1 MHAMNWK
8 HTRKP
13 GKSFGRRT
21 REAVRILMLVAISLL
36 ISIAAWAQYTDDFTS
51 APTFSNGNKK
61 AETGTAVEGLVYETT
76 DCTLSHLGGKLSV
89 LADVVGPGS
98 FTIEARDGSNFI
110 FYELWID
117 NFVDSATI
125 TGTGP
130 EPFTTNVPKETYG
143 DVGPGGAG
151 KLVSRVT
158 VSSPVD
164 LDVFID
170 NVDVEFGDSTKPDVT
185 IDQAGGQADPANSS
199 PVLFT
204 VVFNEPINEATF
216 TNADVSI
223 GGTATTGTVT
233 ITEIAPNDDTTFE
246 VEIVVTADGTVIPTI
261 PAGGVEDLAANTNN
275 ASTSTDNAV
284 TVDTDKPDVT
294 IDQAGGQADPT
305 NSSPVAFTVV
315 FDEPINDATL
325 TLADV
330 NVGGTATTGLI
341 TVTEIAPNDDT
352 TFEVSIVVTADGT
365 VIPTISAG
373 GVEDPS
379 GNTNNA
385 STSTD
390 NSVTYDGTKPDVT
403 IDQAGAQVDP
413 TSSSPVAFTVV
424 FDEPIDDATFTSVDL
439 SVGGT
444 ATTGTV
450 TVIEVAPNDDTTFE
464 VTIVVA
470 ADGTVIP
477 TIPSGGVADPVGNT
491 NNASTSTD
499 NTVTY
504 DGTKPDVT
512 INQAGGQADPTN
524 SSPVTFTV
532 VFDEPINDTTFTNA
546 DVSVGGTATTGT
558 VTVTE
563 IAPNDDTTFEVEIVV
578 TADGT
583 VIPTIPAG
591 GVEDPVGNTNNASTS
606 TDNSVTY
613 DATDPEDP
621 TPWSSSHTVSV
632 WDDDNTVD
640 IQISGAADT
649 GSGVDGFEIEWDQ
662 SATWTPTETK
672 EQEENWT
679 GATLTATS
687 DGDWYFHIAT
697 VDNAGNW
704 TSTQHLGPFQI
715 DTTPPSVPTGL
726 DPANGSYTN
735 DTSPTFSWDASTD
748 TGGSGIRDTSAY
760 RIVVTGPVPRDTY
773 VSDTDY
779 NPTLSEGTFTWKV
792 YARDNAGNSS
802 AYTADVTLYID
813 ATQPD
818 VTIDQAGG
826 QADPTNVSPVAFTVV
841 FDEPIDETT
850 FTNADVSVGGT
861 ATTGAVTVTEIAPND
876 DTTFEVSIVVTADGT
891 VIPTIPAGGIEDL
904 AGNTNTAS
912 TSTDNSVTVDISK
925 PDVTVDQAGGQADP
939 TNASPVAF
947 TIVFNEPIN
956 EATFTNVDVS
966 VGGTA
971 TTGAVAV
978 TEIAPN
984 DDTTFEVSIV
994 VTGDGT
1000 VVPMIPAG
1008 GVEDL
1013 YGNTNNAS
1021 TSTDNSVSY
1030 DGTKPDVTINQ
1041 AGGQADPTGS
1051 SPVLF
1056 TVVFDEPIDEAT
1068 FTNADVS
1075 VGGTATTG
1083 AVTVTEIAPN
1093 DDTTF
1098 EVSIAVTG
1106 TGTVEPTIPAGG
1118 IEDVTGNTNNAS
1130 TSTDNSVTVD
1140 LTKPE
1145 VTIDQAGGQADPTSS
1160 SPVAFTVV
1168 FNEPINEATFTNVDV
1183 SVGGTATT
1191 GAVTV
1196 TEIAP
1201 NDDTTFEVSIVATGD
1216 GTVVPTIPAGG
1227 IEDVLGNTNN
1237 ASNSNDNSVTYDG
1250 TPPTVAG
1257 ITVSDVWIDD
1267 LDVGSTFTI
1276 IVTYSEDMVID
1287 GSADP
1292 VIAFTP
1298 VVATTLAVVAGTWT
1312 GSDTWEG
1319 VYSVLD
1325 AGIVELGVD
1334 IGVSGAKDLIG
1345 NTQIAFDDP
1354 DRFDIDTL
1362 NPPPGTQWL
1371 FVEPMGSAG
1380 PEAFLDRCI
1389 EVPEGEEPPMA
1400 GESELS
1406 AVYEVGELVT
1416 GSCNVCNAN
1425 GSIMRGTGVHVWVYS
1440 VDLSVR
1446 PEVGTLLDHWTV
1458 HYDGDCGAY
1467 AFEWDT
1473 TAYAP
1478 GIYDI
1483 RLGFE
1488 DESFVNIRIQLEEPA
1503 E

>member
-158 VSSPVD
+158 VSSSAD
-164 LDVFID
+164 MDVFID

-185 IDQAGGQADPANSS
+185 IDQAGGQADPTNSS

-204 VVFNEPINEATF
+204 VVFDEPINEATF
-216 TNADVSI
+216 TNADVSV

-233 ITEIAPNDDTTFE
+233 ISEIAPSDDTTFE

-275 ASTSTDNAV
+275 ASTSTDN
-284 TVDTDKPDVT
+284 
-294 IDQAGGQADPT
+294 
-305 NSSPVAFTVV
+305 
-315 FDEPINDATL
+315 
-325 TLADV
+325 
-330 NVGGTATTGLI
+330 
-341 TVTEIAPNDDT
+341 
-352 TFEVSIVVTADGT
+352 
-365 VIPTISAG
+365 
-373 GVEDPS
+373 
-379 GNTNNA
+379 
-385 STSTD
+385 
-390 NSVTYDGTKPDVT
+390 
-403 IDQAGAQVDP
+403 
-413 TSSSPVAFTVV
+413 
-424 FDEPIDDATFTSVDL
+424 
-439 SVGGT
+439 
-444 ATTGTV
+444 
-450 TVIEVAPNDDTTFE
+450 
-464 VTIVVA
+464 
-470 ADGTVIP
+470 
-477 TIPSGGVADPVGNT
+477 
-491 NNASTSTD
+491 
-499 NTVTY
+499 
-504 DGTKPDVT
+504 
-512 INQAGGQADPTN
+512 
-524 SSPVTFTV
+524 
-532 VFDEPINDTTFTNA
+532 
-546 DVSVGGTATTGT
+546 
-558 VTVTE
+558 
-563 IAPNDDTTFEVEIVV
+563 
-578 TADGT
+578 
-583 VIPTIPAG
+583 
-591 GVEDPVGNTNNASTS
+591 
-606 TDNSVTY
+606 SVTY
-613 DATDPEDP
+613 DATDPTDP
-621 TPWSSSHTVSV
+621 TPTSSSHTVSV

-640 IQISGAADT
+640 IQISGASDT
-649 GSGVDGFEIEWDQ
+649 GSGVDGFEVEWDQ
-662 SATWTPTETK
+662 SASWTPTETK
-672 EQEENWT
+672 EQEENWM
-679 GATLTATS
+679 GATFTATS
-687 DGDWYFHIAT
+687 NGDWYFHIAT

-715 DTTPPSVPTGL
+715 DTADPSVPTGL
-726 DPANGSYTN
+726 DPSSGSYTN
-735 DTSPTFSWDASTD
+735 DTSPLLSWNASTD
-748 TGGSGIRDTSAY
+748 TGGSGIRTTDAY
-760 RIVVTGPVPRDTY
+760 RIVVTGPVSRDTY

-1145 VTIDQAGGQADPTSS
+1145 VTIDQAGGQADPTTS

>member
-1 MHAMNWK
+1 MHRVGRLHAQHNRFGA
-8 HTRKP
+8 TR
-13 GKSFGRRT
+13 GWC
-21 REAVRILMLVAISLL
+21 ILLCSAL
-36 ISIAAWAQYTDDFTS
+36 IALCAGIAAFGYTDTFTGLS
-51 APTFSNGNKK
+51 FSM
-61 AETGTAVEGLVYETT
+61 ETSFDTGTALEGLHYEATNVMM
-76 DCTLSHLGGKLSV
+76 DANGSNISG
-89 LADVVGPGS
+89 LADGGTPWKI
-98 FTIEARDGSNFI
+98 TITSRAGGEFEFD
-110 FYELWID
+110 ELWID
-117 NFVDSATI
+117 TYEALTLS
-125 TGTGP
+125 GTGS
-130 EPFTTNVPKETYG
+130 EPFSVNIGSGSIG
-143 DVGPGGAG
+143 DFGPSGT
-151 KLVSRVT
+151 KLVSQV
-158 VSSPVD
+158 VIQAAGGASD
-164 LDVFID
+164 LDLFFD
-170 NVDVEFGDSTKPDVT
+170 NVDVEFGDSVKPDVT
-185 IDQAGGQADPANSS
+185 IDQAGGQADPTNSS

-204 VVFNEPINEATF
+204 VVFNEPINDATF
-216 TNADVSI
+216 TSVDVAV
-223 GGTATTGTVT
+223 GGTATTGAVTV
-233 ITEIAPNDDTTFE
+233 TEIAPNDDTTFE

-275 ASTSTDNAV
+275 ASTSTDN
-284 TVDTDKPDVT
+284 
-294 IDQAGGQADPT
+294 
-305 NSSPVAFTVV
+305 
-315 FDEPINDATL
+315 
-325 TLADV
+325 
-330 NVGGTATTGLI
+330 
-341 TVTEIAPNDDT
+341 
-352 TFEVSIVVTADGT
+352 
-365 VIPTISAG
+365 
-373 GVEDPS
+373 
-379 GNTNNA
+379 
-385 STSTD
+385 
-390 NSVTYDGTKPDVT
+390 
-403 IDQAGAQVDP
+403 
-413 TSSSPVAFTVV
+413 
-424 FDEPIDDATFTSVDL
+424 
-439 SVGGT
+439 
-444 ATTGTV
+444 
-450 TVIEVAPNDDTTFE
+450 
-464 VTIVVA
+464 
-470 ADGTVIP
+470 
-477 TIPSGGVADPVGNT
+477 
-491 NNASTSTD
+491 
-499 NTVTY
+499 
-504 DGTKPDVT
+504 
-512 INQAGGQADPTN
+512 
-524 SSPVTFTV
+524 
-532 VFDEPINDTTFTNA
+532 
-546 DVSVGGTATTGT
+546 
-558 VTVTE
+558 
-563 IAPNDDTTFEVEIVV
+563 
-578 TADGT
+578 
-583 VIPTIPAG
+583 
-591 GVEDPVGNTNNASTS
+591 
-606 TDNSVTY
+606 SVTY
-613 DATDPEDP
+613 DATDPTDP
-621 TPWSSSHTVSV
+621 TPTSSSHTVSV

-640 IQISGAADT
+640 IQISGASDT
-649 GSGVDGFEIEWDQ
+649 GSGVDGFEVEWDQ
-662 SATWTPTETK
+662 SASWTPTETK

-679 GATLTATS
+679 GATFTATS
-687 DGDWYFHIAT
+687 NGDWYFHIAT

-715 DTTPPSVPTGL
+715 DTADPSVPTGL
-726 DPANGSYTN
+726 DPSSGSYTN
-735 DTSPTFSWDASTD
+735 DTSPLLSWNASTD
-748 TGGSGIRDTSAY
+748 TGGSGIRTTDAY
-760 RIVVTGPVPRDTY
+760 RIVVTGPVSRDTY

-841 FDEPIDETT
+841 FDEPIDEAT

-1145 VTIDQAGGQADPTSS
+1145 VTIDQAGGQADPTTS

-1257 ITVSDVWIDD
+1257 ITVSDVWIDV